1 MKTRIEINQQLLEN
15 QRNALRACMTVDGD
29 MGKQLREAIFQEL
42 KAARD
47 KIVEQIR
54 FDNGDPRGTA
64 YAVKRYIA
72 GKYLGG
78 VVSIADYKSKK
89 TGTVN
94 NYEAPRKLRP
104 GQRGGNR
111 MTRSEAT
118 KKRLSYGPQDRA
130 FILMWLD
137 AGTRVRYSGHG
148 RNGKTQAAYDKFV
161 DRNGGRGK
169 RGQIT
174 PRDFFYRL
182 GNPAMEKAIENLGK
196 MVDEEFERLLKE

>member
-29 MGKQLREAIFQEL
+29 MGKHLREAIFQEL

-64 YAVKRYIA
+64 HAVKRYIA

-111 MTRSEAT
+111 MTRSGAT
-118 KKRLSYGPQDRA
+118 QKRLSYGPQDRA

-174 PRDFFYRL
+174 PRDFFSRL

>member
-64 YAVKRYIA
+64 HAVKRYIA

-161 DRNGGRGK
+161 DRNGGRGN

-174 PRDFFYRL
+174 PRDFFSRL